1 MSEGVDEYLLQ
12 HIVEFGFRMGTGGME
27 VDPGMGP
34 ESSGLQTGVVTLL
47 HNVIIAGDEQRR
59 VWFAQYLKCMQQ
71 KVHTSINR
79 FVVREIV
86 RELGMI
92 NSCLTI
98 LVGSRLE
105 DVYTVCVKNATQ
117 GLALRPLP
125 CCCCYEK
132 LFQATKTIVQV
143 HTCTHTHTHTHTP

>member
-1 MSEGVDEYLLQ
+1 MSEGVEKYLLQ

-79 FVVREIV
+79 FVLREIV

-98 LVGSRLE
+98 LVGCRLE
-105 DVYTVCVKNATQ
+105 DVHCVCEERNT
-117 GLALRPLP
+117 GP
-125 CCCCYEK
+125 CSQASPIAAVVYCMKSSFK
-132 LFQATKTIVQV
+132 LQKL
-143 HTCTHTHTHTHTP
+143 

>member
-1 MSEGVDEYLLQ
+1 MFYDLVFQAVSEGVEKYLLQ

-79 FVVREIV
+79 FVLREIV

-98 LVGSRLE
+98 LVGCRLE
-105 DVYTVCVKNATQ
+105 DVHCVCEERNTGPCSQASPMLLLCTV
-117 GLALRPLP
+117 
-125 CCCCYEK
+125 
-132 LFQATKTIVQV
+132 
-143 HTCTHTHTHTHTP
+143 

>member
-1 MSEGVDEYLLQ
+1 
-12 HIVEFGFRMGTGGME
+12 MGTGGME
-27 VDPGMGP
+27 VDPGVGP

-71 KVHTSINR
+71 KVHTSTNG
-79 FVVREIV
+79 FMLREIV

-98 LVGSRLE
+98 LVRCRLCVCE
-105 DVYTVCVKNATQ
+105 ECNIGPCSQASAMAVVVYSVKSSF
-117 GLALRPLP
+117 
-125 CCCCYEK
+125 K
-132 LFQATKTIVQV
+132 LQKLYVLEG
-143 HTCTHTHTHTHTP
+143 

>member
-1 MSEGVDEYLLQ
+1 
-12 HIVEFGFRMGTGGME
+12 MGTGGME

-79 FVVREIV
+79 FVLREIV

-92 NSCLTI
+92 NSCLII
-98 LVGSRLE
+98 LVGCRLQHVRCVCE
-105 DVYTVCVKNATQ
+105 ECNIGPCSQPSPIAAVVYCMKSSF
-117 GLALRPLP
+117 
-125 CCCCYEK
+125 K
-132 LFQATKTIVQV
+132 LQKL
-143 HTCTHTHTHTHTP
+143 